1 MKQLLGI
8 IILFVIVLFVSG
20 PSKAIELAGNL
31 IEGLGKVLVFIAEC
45 IVKVLPMIGIEDAII
60 TLLIFGVILM
70 LASALG
76 IYMSKKNKSTLLT
89 IISTIV
95 EIVSTITT
103 IGSMLALR

>member
-8 IILFVIVLFVSG
+8 IILLVIVLIVSG

-76 IYMSKKNKSTLLT
+76 IYMSKKNKSTLWT